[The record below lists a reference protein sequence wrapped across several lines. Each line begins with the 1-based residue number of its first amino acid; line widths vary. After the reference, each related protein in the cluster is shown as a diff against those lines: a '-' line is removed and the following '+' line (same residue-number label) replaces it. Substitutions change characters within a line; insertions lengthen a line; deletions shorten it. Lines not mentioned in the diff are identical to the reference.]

1 MNPRQITTD
10 RNAISR
16 AKAITTTV
24 PEATIFETVEMTPI
38 SNPAAS
44 ERHRGSSPTIENGT
58 VVKFPGPAVRREAT
72 ESRREWL
79 TEAEVDR
86 LCDGARRRGR
96 YGHRDAT
103 MILMA
108 YRHGLRVSELVALRW
123 SQIRLDDGRLQ
134 VIRRKGSDDSVPPL
148 SGAEL
153 RALRRIKR
161 EQPTGT
167 RYVFVSERGAP
178 FSPNGVFKMMQRAG
192 LDCGLPDMHPHLL
205 RHGCGYKLVNDG
217 VDTRTLAAYLG
228 HRNMANTAR
237 YTKMSA
243 RRFDGF
249 WRD

>member
-1 MNPRQITTD
+1 MNANLT
-10 RNAISR
+10 A
-16 AKAITTTV
+16 TV
-24 PEATIFETVEMTPI
+24 PERAVPGIVETAPA
-38 SNPAAS
+38 SNPAALG
-44 ERHRGSSPTIENGT
+44 RPVRSSPAIENGT
-58 VVKFPGPAVRREAT
+58 VVQFPAPAPAARCKAAEEPRRAY
-72 ESRREWL
+72 L
-79 TEAEVDR
+79 TEAEVKQLYDA
-86 LCDGARRRGR
+86 ARARGR

-123 SQIRLDDGRLQ
+123 NQIRLDDGRISVEQL
-134 VIRRKGSDDSVPPL
+134 KGSDDSVQPL

-161 EQPTGT
+161 EQPPGT

-228 HRNMANTAR
+228 HRNMANTTR
-237 YTKMSA
+237 YTKMDA

>member
-1 MNPRQITTD
+1 MNAT
-10 RNAISR
+10 
-16 AKAITTTV
+16 KTV
-24 PEATIFETVEMTPI
+24 PEIAVLGTVGEAET
-38 SNPAAS
+38 SNSAIAAARTNQAS
-44 ERHRGSSPTIENGT
+44 TIENGT
-58 VVKFPGPAVRREAT
+58 VVRFPAPARPEPRRAY
-72 ESRREWL
+72 L
-79 TEAEVDR
+79 TEAEVEN
-86 LCDGARRRGR
+86 LCNAARARGR

-123 SQIRLDDGRLQ
+123 NQIRLDDGRISVERL
-134 VIRRKGSDDSVPPL
+134 KGADDSVQPL

-161 EQPTGT
+161 EQQAGT

-178 FSPNGVFKMMQRAG
+178 LSPNGAFKMMRRAG

-205 RHGCGYKLVNDG
+205 RHGTGFKLVNDG
-217 VDTRTLAAYLG
+217 VDTRSLAAYLG

-237 YTKMSA
+237 YTRMNA

>member
-1 MNPRQITTD
+1 MMNPRQIT
-10 RNAISR
+10 S
-16 AKAITTTV
+16 KADTANLTKTV
-24 PEATIFETVEMTPI
+24 PIPTDLDTVGDVEM
-38 SNPAAS
+38 SNSAIATA
-44 ERHRGSSPTIENGT
+44 RTNQAPTIETGT
-58 VVKFPGPAVRREAT
+58 VVRFPAPAARRKAAE
-72 ESRREWL
+72 EPRRAYL
-79 TEAEVDR
+79 TEAEVEQ
-86 LCDGARRRGR
+86 LCEAARKRGR

-123 SQIRLDDGRLQ
+123 NQIRLDDGRISVERL
-134 VIRRKGSDDSVPPL
+134 KGSDDSVQPL
-148 SGAEL
+148 SGTEL

-161 EQPTGT
+161 EQPSGT

-178 FSPNGVFKMMQRAG
+178 FSSNGVFKMMRRAG

-205 RHGCGYKLVNDG
+205 RHGTGYKLVNDG

-237 YTKMSA
+237 YTKMDA